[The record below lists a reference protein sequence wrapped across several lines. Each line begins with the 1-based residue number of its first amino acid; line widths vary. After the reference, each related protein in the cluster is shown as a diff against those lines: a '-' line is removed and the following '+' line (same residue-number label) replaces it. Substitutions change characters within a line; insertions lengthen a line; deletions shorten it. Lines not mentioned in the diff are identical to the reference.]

1 MREGKQI
8 QNKKQP
14 SLEQVKETQENRVCN
29 KSYLE
34 DRFSHEKLGR
44 KFKSVKKIVLP
55 YKYCMKGNSF
65 VINMIFRNIVITLSG
80 GLKMPFHFLLVFPRT
95 CFYVKMSIQLF

>member
-1 MREGKQI
+1 MRERKQI

-34 DRFSHEKLGR
+34 DRFSHEKLER
-44 KFKSVKKIVLP
+44 TSKSVKEEFGLP

-65 VINMIFRNIVITLSG
+65 VINMIFRNKVITLSG
-80 GLKMPFHFLLVFPRT
+80 GLKMPFHFLLVFHRT
-95 CFYVKMSIQLF
+95 CFYVKMSIQ

>member
-8 QNKKQP
+8 ENKKQP

-34 DRFSHEKLGR
+34 DRFPHEKSGR
-44 KFKSVKKIVLP
+44 KSKSVKKIWLA
-55 YKYCMKGNSF
+55 
-65 VINMIFRNIVITLSG
+65 L
-80 GLKMPFHFLLVFPRT
+80 
-95 CFYVKMSIQLF
+95 